1 MGVGLMK
8 RVAIFGN
15 AGGGKSTLAKKLA
28 EITGLP
34 LHPIDSTKYKSGGG
48 EIPHEEYLEIHAGL
62 LRNELWI
69 IDGFGCATSAWQRFA
84 AADTLIYVDLLL
96 LRHYAWVTKRLLKGL
111 FTTPEGWPANSP
123 IWEGSLGGYRV
134 IPLCH
139 KHMTPKYRLLV
150 KEQASLKQVH
160 HLKSPAEIR
169 AFLSHQ
175 IHLHAAHHHSLS
187 IDA

>member
-1 MGVGLMK
+1 MK

-28 EITGLP
+28 DITGLP
-34 LHPIDSTKYKSGGG
+34 LHPIDSIKYRPGGG
-48 EIPHEEYLEIHAGL
+48 EVPHVEYLEIHAGL
-62 LRNELWI
+62 LRNERWI
-69 IDGFGCATSAWQRFA
+69 IDGFGCAASAWQRFS
-84 AADTLIYVDLLL
+84 AADTLIYVDMPL

-111 FTTPEGWPANSP
+111 FMTPEGWPANSP
-123 IWEGSLGGYRV
+123 IWEGSLSGYRV

-160 HLKSPAEIR
+160 HLKSPAEMR
-169 AFLSHQ
+169 AFLSRVSRGP
-175 IHLHAAHHHSLS
+175 AADHDSS
-187 IDA
+187 AGAV